1 MPVQVTYPGVYIQEE
16 PSGVRTI
23 TGVSTSVALFVGMAA
38 RGPMNAAVNLLS
50 FADFERTYGSDT
62 VVSEITD
69 QARQFFL
76 NGGSQAYVIRIAAN
90 ALASAADLQNEDGV
104 AVLRLTAAEAGRIG
118 DTIRVEVNYATA
130 QPEATFNLVVS
141 RETIDP
147 TGVPVQVETETI
159 GELSMDPAAAR
170 FVETTV
176 AQESRLVRAAV
187 QAAAPAAFAGYSM
200 SGRADAGGGGA
211 GTLALDALNAE
222 LLTLG
227 NVGRLQVSVDQGP
240 FAPVTLNGPLAA
252 LTDLQNAINGASTA
266 VGGGTVTVVSQAIP
280 GGTEEALLIRSN
292 AAGGRVRI
300 QPGTSTDVAAPM
312 LLGTAN
318 GGLEVDGHA
327 ARRPAPTGLF
337 ASLGSLDS
345 ANAAWLDRLARFL
358 RADPANLPDIVL
370 TTTQRVDTVPVTG
383 IARPTFWENTPP
395 AGTSLRNARGALDV
409 FATLVAATP
418 GINYLPAVQGYR
430 LVLNPTYPSLTE
442 QESVAVTT
450 TGTYDIGAAADGYL
464 GRDPNVRRAP
474 LGAFTTPSAYITGV
488 TAGADGD
495 IPTLA
500 DYAAAYL
507 LAALNIDI
515 FNLLMLPRVLRDGS
529 GNSQTDAQRAA
540 LWGPASAFCRDE
552 RAFLIIDPPDA
563 WTSAQVA
570 ATTIAN
576 LRIGVVGD
584 HAMVAWPRLR
594 ITDPASGLLLTIDP
608 AGSVAGVAARID
620 GSRGVWKAPAG
631 LESTVIG
638 LRGVLTRISDPEN
651 GLVNPQAINV
661 IRQFPT
667 GIVIWGSRTLAGFD
681 NSGEND
687 YKYVP
692 VRRFA
697 LFLEESLY
705 RGLQF
710 AVFEPNDEPLY
721 QQIRLAAG
729 AFMNNLFRRG
739 AFQGQKASEA
749 YFVKCDRETTTQND
763 INLGIVNVVVGFAPL
778 KPAEF
783 VVVTIRQLA
792 GQVQT

>member
-1 MPVQVTYPGVYIQEE
+1 MPVQVTYPGVYIQEV

-38 RGPMNAAVNLLS
+38 RGPMDASVNLLS
-50 FADFERTYGSDT
+50 FADFERTYGSET
-62 VVSEITD
+62 VVSEMTD

-90 ALASAADLQNEDGV
+90 EAAAAADLQNEDGAV
-104 AVLRLTAAEAGRIG
+104 VLRLTAAEAGRIG
-118 DTIRVEVNYATA
+118 DSIRVEVNYATA
-130 QPEATFNLVVS
+130 QPEGAFNFVVS

-147 TGVPVQVETETI
+147 TGAPVLVETETI
-159 GELSMDPAAAR
+159 GDLSMNPGAPR
-170 FVETTV
+170 FVDTTV
-176 AQESRLVRAAV
+176 VQESRLVRAAV
-187 QAAAPAAFAGYSM
+187 QPTAPTAFQGYSM
-200 SGRADAGGGGA
+200 SGRADGGGGPP
-211 GTLALDALNAE
+211 GTLALATLNAE
-222 LLTLG
+222 LATLG

-252 LTDLQNAINGASTA
+252 LVDLQTAINNASTA
-266 VGGGTVTVVSQAIP
+266 IGGGSVTVLSTAIP
-280 GGTEEALLIRSN
+280 GGAEEALLIRSN
-292 AAGGRVRI
+292 AGGGRVRI
-300 QPGTSTDVAAPM
+300 QPGASNDVAGPM
-312 LLGTAN
+312 HLGASSD
-318 GGLEVDGHA
+318 GLEVDGHA

-337 ASLGSLDS
+337 ASLGPLDT
-345 ANAAWLDRLARFL
+345 ANVAWLNRLATFL
-358 RADPANLPDIVL
+358 RANPANLPDITL
-370 TTTQRVDTVPVTG
+370 TTSQRTDTVSVVG
-383 IARPTFWENTPP
+383 ISRPSFWETSPA
-395 AGTSLRNARGALDV
+395 AGTSLRNARGALDLLS
-409 FATLVAATP
+409 ALVANTP
-418 GINYLPAVQGYR
+418 GINYLPSIQGYR
-430 LVLNPTYPSLTE
+430 LVLSQIYPSFAE

-450 TGTYDIGAAADGYL
+450 SGTYDIGHAATGYL
-464 GRDPNVRRAP
+464 GLPPNVRRAP
-474 LGAFTTPSAYITGV
+474 LGSFAIPSAYVTGV
-488 TAGADGD
+488 AAGADGD
-495 IPTLA
+495 LPSPA

-507 LAALNIDI
+507 IAARDIDI

-563 WTSAQVA
+563 WNAAQVA
-570 ATTIAN
+570 AASIAN

-594 ITDPASGLLLTIDP
+594 IPDPVTGLLRTIDP
-608 AGSVAGVAARID
+608 AGSIAGVAARID

-638 LRGVLTRISDPEN
+638 IRGVQTRISDPEN
-651 GLVNPQAINV
+651 GLLNPQAINV
-661 IRQFPT
+661 IRQFPS

-681 NSGEND
+681 NSGEDD

-739 AFQGQKASEA
+739 AFQGQRASEA

-792 GQVQT
+792 GQVQV